1 MILEGANKLK
11 EDSTY
16 TIYAINSQTAG
27 QYCVVVPNNINETLN
42 MLIDLHQKNI
52 YDEVASG
59 AKTKDDLINTLIEIY
74 TQTKTVYP
82 NGMLIVPMFNETEY
96 SNAVT
101 NLDKQKMFDETKK
114 IGAITREL
122 YKKITDSGV
131 EKQKIDQ
138 KIIIIEKSETDTKYI
153 NWLKEQMPG
162 FVEGVSLKQEEKVAE
177 LTLNVSDIFGTPTE
191 PTQVENNQTPP
202 TTPVEEQNQTNDFFS
217 NPTPVETPT
226 VEQNIV
232 IPTAPP
238 ITQTPTINPEPLQQ
252 QPENVDIFGIPTSQ
266 PAATPIQQAPTNEP
280 VSPTPITP
288 QTAPVQQESQPTP
301 VETPIEAPK
310 AVQDVALEGTTTFSA
325 IPNTPQQPVENQE
338 QAEQELPKKNGGF
351 VNLAILLVV
360 LVGVT
365 IVSIELGKFLYSV
378 YGA

>member
-16 TIYAINSQTAG
+16 TVYAINSQTAG
-27 QYCVVVPNNINETLN
+27 QYCVVVPNNTNETMN
-42 MLIDLHQKNI
+42 MLIDLHQKKL

-59 AKTKDDLINTLIEIY
+59 AKTKDDLTNTLVNIY
-74 TQTKTVYP
+74 NQTKTTYP
-82 NGMLIVPMFNETEY
+82 YGMLIVPMFNEEEY
-96 SNAVT
+96 STAVA

-114 IGAITREL
+114 IGAITSEL
-122 YKKITDSGV
+122 YKKITESGV
-131 EKQKIDQ
+131 EKKKIDQ

-162 FVEGVSLKQEEKVAE
+162 FVEGVSLGQEEMKQEEPPAVS
-177 LTLNVSDIFGTPTE
+177 VSDIFGTP
-191 PTQVENNQTPP
+191 VENNTPP
-202 TTPVEEQNQTNDFFS
+202 LVTPAAEPTKVDDFFASPTPTETPTIES
-217 NPTPVETPT
+217 NIPTPTEPSIAPTPVTNPS
-226 VEQNIV
+226 
-232 IPTAPP
+232 PLP
-238 ITQTPTINPEPLQQ
+238 QTT
-252 QPENVDIFGIPTSQ
+252 ENVDIFGIPTSQ
-266 PAATPIQQAPTNEP
+266 PAAEPIQQSPVQEMPNTSVAPTP
-280 VSPTPITP
+280 V
-288 QTAPVQQESQPTP
+288 APVQQETA
-301 VETPIEAPK
+301 PIEAPK

-338 QAEQELPKKNGGF
+338 QAVQELPKKNGGF

-365 IVSIELGKFLYSV
+365 IVSVELGKFLYSV